1 MSGLIVICV
10 REPSADRDLRGTLER
25 CARRL
30 TPDNISPRPP
40 STTLSPGIGF
50 IVTNPPPGLLL
61 DARGV
66 CLGAVQGPTD
76 AWSRVRSPAPD
87 GSYVLLRHDD
97 GALEL
102 ISDALGSRTLWY
114 AHTDELF
121 LASTSQRALVSLLGD
136 FSLHREAVIWMAT
149 SGTLGP
155 TASWD
160 RRIRRLPGSST
171 LHLDRRSWRLDL
183 TSEPTAFEPALRSDD
198 DHTAQLGAALL
209 DACSDLRVDLADWV
223 LPLSGGMD
231 SRALLVAL
239 LETGR
244 KPRCVTWGL
253 RDAVNDPTNDAA
265 VARELAAATGVE
277 HRYYPTDHS
286 GEEVGRVL
294 GRFLAAG
301 EGRTEDFAGYTD
313 GLVTWKRLYEA
324 GVAGVIRGD
333 EPGWGYRTYPTE
345 SYARRRVHL
354 IVLDD
359 YKPSHLIHR
368 LGLEPLPV
376 PMDLRRRDDESLTTY
391 RDRIYEAFNAPTFFA
406 ALNDIKTPYVEIA
419 NPFLS
424 RRVVDVV
431 RSLPDHLREDR
442 RAFATFVRAYGPD
455 LRYASKAAPAE
466 PTEYLA
472 RSDLLAE
479 IRRELGSGQAET
491 VLDRQAL
498 DRLGAALEGSST
510 TDAHRRL
517 RDAARLAVPAGLARR
532 IRPYSAI
539 LLSSRELAFRL
550 YIASRMA
557 SMLAQDA
564 ASRSDVWRSDAAT
577 QGGPRCPA

>member
-1 MSGLIVICV
+1 
-10 REPSADRDLRGTLER
+10 
-25 CARRL
+25 
-30 TPDNISPRPP
+30 
-40 STTLSPGIGF
+40 
-50 IVTNPPPGLLL
+50 
-61 DARGV
+61 
-66 CLGAVQGPTD
+66 
-76 AWSRVRSPAPD
+76 
-87 GSYVLLRHDD
+87 
-97 GALEL
+97 
-102 ISDALGSRTLWY
+102 
-114 AHTDELF
+114 
-121 LASTSQRALVSLLGD
+121 
-136 FSLHREAVIWMAT
+136 
-149 SGTLGP
+149 
-155 TASWD
+155 
-160 RRIRRLPGSST
+160 
-171 LHLDRRSWRLDL
+171 
-183 TSEPTAFEPALRSDD
+183 
-198 DHTAQLGAALL
+198 
-209 DACSDLRVDLADWV
+209 
-223 LPLSGGMD
+223 
-231 SRALLVAL
+231 
-239 LETGR
+239 
-244 KPRCVTWGL
+244 
-253 RDAVNDPTNDAA
+253 
-265 VARELAAATGVE
+265 
-277 HRYYPTDHS
+277 
-286 GEEVGRVL
+286 
-294 GRFLAAG
+294 
-301 EGRTEDFAGYTD
+301 
-313 GLVTWKRLYEA
+313 
-324 GVAGVIRGD
+324 
-333 EPGWGYRTYPTE
+333 
-345 SYARRRVHL
+345 
-354 IVLDD
+354 
-359 YKPSHLIHR
+359 
-368 LGLEPLPV
+368 
-376 PMDLRRRDDESLTTY
+376 
-391 RDRIYEAFNAPTFFA
+391 
-406 ALNDIKTPYVEIA
+406 VEIA